1 MGTSK
6 MSDGIIYEALLG
18 VVKMRLKGLR

>member
-1 MGTSK
+1 MGASK